1 MTLSIINDALGRSRT
16 RKVRDIEDMA
26 EVMAATQ
33 RVVDTLTPP
42 AGGRYIVA
50 LKDAETASTDY
61 RAHRIVITAKPLFDS
76 SLTQAEVAEVL
87 TGLTAH
93 EIGHTI
99 FDAHEAEAVRAH
111 NPHPAYHKCH
121 NVLSD
126 HRLETRMRARFP
138 IIGPT
143 FTTVGRWVAKFYR
156 YGDKRAVVAT
166 PTMTSLERFNFMV
179 AAVRYPTGVRWSADP
194 LTRAERRRW
203 REWADRYIADDS
215 LDLHLAGC
223 DEAFAWL
230 MEAKT
235 PEPEPEDESGED
247 EDEGGDEG
255 EPLGDGSD
263 ESDEDDEDEDGY
275 DEDDTDE
282 GGWTDEWPTG
292 DMDDED
298 EDGEGKG
305 SPTDEDEDGED
316 GEEPTDGSGSGEDGE
331 DESDTDESGER
342 PGGTSDEPPAGWDD
356 ESDPVEDDGSATEGE
371 DDGPGESH
379 DNGWG
384 VGGGSWNAPDIH
396 ESVERE
402 YNQSALGERINRFN
416 DRTKVTFGVFGSMT
430 AQWS

>member
-26 EVMAATQ
+26 EVMAAAQ

-76 SLTQAEVAEVL
+76 SLTQAEVAEVI

-121 NVLSD
+121 NVLAD

-156 YGDKRAVVAT
+156 YGDKKAVVAK
-166 PTMTSLERFNFMV
+166 PTMTSLERFNFMI

-203 REWADRYIADDS
+203 REWADRYITDDS

-247 EDEGGDEG
+247 EDEGEG
-255 EPLGDGSD
+255 EGEDFGNGGSD
-263 ESDEDDEDEDGY
+263 ESDEDDEDYDDDEDEDGEG
-275 DEDDTDE
+275 DGEDTDE
-282 GGWTDEWPTG
+282 GGWTEDWPTG

-305 SPTDEDEDGED
+305 SPTDGDDESEDGE
-316 GEEPTDGSGSGEDGE
+316 
-331 DESDTDESGER
+331 SDDGER
-342 PGGTSDEPPAGWDD
+342 PGGTSDDPPAGWDD
-356 ESDPVEDDGSATEGE
+356 EGDDGSATRGE
-371 DDGPGESH
+371 DDGPSDST